1 MNCLYI
7 HCTCAIVIAVAIIS
21 LDMNTRIVHLGA
33 APLLSLAVGN
43 TGELGLS
50 FKYEGEDA
58 GTAGVRTTD
67 CVAAGVRVSPLPV
80 SSILRVGEG
89 GVRSGISL
97 CSLLLCP
104 DCRDCRLPVTMLYDP
119 EHQEKPEVTPDLHC
133 GSSLVLSKENY
144 Q

>member
-58 GTAGVRTTD
+58 GTAGVRSTD
-67 CVAAGVRVSPLPV
+67 CVAAGVRVCV
-80 SSILRVGEG
+80 SA
-89 GVRSGISL
+89 
-97 CSLLLCP
+97 
-104 DCRDCRLPVTMLYDP
+104 YDVS
-119 EHQEKPEVTPDLHC
+119 HYHWQENAELQP
-133 GSSLVLSKENY
+133 
-144 Q
+144 